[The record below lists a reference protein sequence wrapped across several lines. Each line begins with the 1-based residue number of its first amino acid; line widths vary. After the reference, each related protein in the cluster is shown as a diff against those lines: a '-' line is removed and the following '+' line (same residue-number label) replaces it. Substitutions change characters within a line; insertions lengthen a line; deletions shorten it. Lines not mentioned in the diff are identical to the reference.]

1 MQEETIKAEELE
13 RAWKEA
19 RSIHNELIKI
29 RLKYLG
35 MKKISDREYFF
46 YQDEE
51 GKFWYETNYDRER
64 IELEKEKK
72 KRSLKLKYRIE
83 GERYGTGKKKP

>member
-1 MQEETIKAEELE
+1 MQEEAVKAEELE

-19 RSIHNELIKI
+19 RSIHDELSKI

-51 GKFWYETNYDRER
+51 GEFWYETNYDRKR
-64 IELEKEKK
+64 IEIEKEKK
-72 KRSLKLKYRIE
+72 DKNAKRRKMDTYHRQ
-83 GERYGTGKKKP
+83 R

>member
-1 MQEETIKAEELE
+1 MQEETKKAEELE

-19 RSIHNELIKI
+19 SSISDEMGKI

-46 YQDEE
+46 YQDDE
-51 GKFWYETNYDRER
+51 GKFWYETSYDRER
-64 IELEKEKK
+64 EALEREKK
-72 KRSLKLKYRIE
+72 RHRFSNKYN
-83 GERYGTGKKKP
+83 